1 MAQLRD
7 DLFSNVVSCLCE
19 LIRMEMRGAAG
30 EQYHPSRN
38 PDESDDYI
46 KDGLEKAAALRDIRT
61 QFENLMTGVLGVK
74 SPYDPKTGNDAASTT
89 YSYNWPI
96 VAHYSGSAA
105 QEGLYGRMAIK
116 IPETGEIVNYYRR
129 DAAMNAYTDG
139 PTLRAECEKANRP
152 FVMSWTEGGP
162 MSTAYQR
169 LHVQLPDGSFADYVK
184 IFAVAEK

>member
-89 YSYNWPI
+89 YSYNWP
-96 VAHYSGSAA
+96 V
-105 QEGLYGRMAIK
+105 
-116 IPETGEIVNYYRR
+116 V
-129 DAAMNAYTDG
+129 
-139 PTLRAECEKANRP
+139 KANWP

-169 LHVQLPDGSFADYVK
+169 LHVQLPDGSIADYVK